1 MINSGTIIT
10 ATISD
15 QNDDHEFFAQVD
27 GQTLHVHSKKE
38 DWHLKDEITGFVYE
52 NMKNQWVITTE
63 IPAVGFDRFSF
74 GTVVDVRRD
83 LGVFVDIGLPDKD
96 IVLSLDDLPLQHELW
111 PQKDDRLMV
120 GLKVDHKNRLWAQL
134 ANDDLFKA
142 IGHFSASFERNETVN
157 GTVYLTK
164 RVGSFLLLDDYRLG
178 FVHESER
185 EDEPHLGQK
194 VSGRVIG
201 RMQDGR
207 LSVSLRPFAFV
218 EIEDDAKML
227 MAVLQQSPQRSFI
240 YHDKSDPAEIKSYF
254 GISKGAFKRALGNLL
269 KHRLIT
275 TDVNGTKLTDKGLE
289 YRE

>member
-1 MINSGTIIT
+1 MT

-15 QNDDHEFFAQVD
+15 KNDDGEFFAQVD
-27 GQTLHVHSKKE
+27 GETLHVHSKKE
-38 DWHLKDEITGFVYE
+38 NWQLKDEITGFVYE
-52 NMKNQWVITTE
+52 NIKRQWVITTE
-63 IPAVGFDRFSF
+63 VPAVGFDRYAY

-83 LGVFVDIGLPDKD
+83 LGVFINIGLPDKD

-111 PQKDDRLMV
+111 PQKDDQLMV
-120 GLKVDHKNRLWAQL
+120 GLKTDHKNRLWAQL

-142 IGHFSASFERNETVN
+142 IGHFSASFERNESVS
-157 GTVYLTK
+157 GTVYLAK
-164 RVGSFLLLDDYRLG
+164 RVGSFLLLDDDRLG

-185 EDEPHLGQK
+185 EDEPRLGQK
-194 VSGRVIG
+194 VTGRVIG
-201 RMQDGR
+201 KMQDGR
-207 LSVSLRPFAFV
+207 LSVSLKPFAFV

-227 MAVLQQSPQRSFI
+227 LAVLQQNPQHSFI
-240 YHDKSDPAEIKSYF
+240 YQDKSDPAEIKNYF

-275 TDVNGTKLTDKGLE
+275 TDFSGTKLTDKGLA